1 MHATQHTHVGHY
13 LQRALRE
20 RRRAIAIAAVVLIL
34 AGINL
39 AVIGAS
45 IGEGD
50 RADLVA
56 KRADTARAFLAAESG
71 VTITIA
77 ELSAGR
83 TVPTGPLTMPGG
95 AQITFEKSDVAP
107 PFDVTVRATAGRAR
121 RSLVVRIE

>member
-1 MHATQHTHVGHY
+1 MRIRRHG
-13 LQRALRE
+13 LRLLKE

-39 AVIGAS
+39 AVIGGS

-50 RADLVA
+50 RADLTA

-71 VTITIA
+71 VTIVIA

-83 TVPTGPLTMPGG
+83 DVPSGTLTMPDGS
-95 AQITFEKSDVAP
+95 QITFEASAASP
-107 PFDVTVRATAGRAR
+107 PFDVTVRATSGQAR
-121 RSLVVRIE
+121 RTLVVSIE